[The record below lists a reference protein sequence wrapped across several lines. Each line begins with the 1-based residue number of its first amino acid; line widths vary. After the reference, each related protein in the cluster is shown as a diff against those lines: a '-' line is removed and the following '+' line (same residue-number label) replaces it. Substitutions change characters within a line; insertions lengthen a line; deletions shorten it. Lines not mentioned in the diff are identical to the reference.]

1 MNHFESTESRA
12 VEKYLLGEMSPVER
26 DAFEEHF
33 FDCPEC
39 AADLRATAAFLDRAK
54 QELKSFPRTK
64 PTTEPA
70 KRSRFVLQWP
80 VLAWTALA
88 ASLLVTAYQNIV
100 VYPHL
105 TREIAQLSAP
115 EVLPS
120 LSLVNGNSR
129 GGGEAS
135 AVTVSKAKPF
145 LLLVD
150 VPTQDRFMGYTCSL
164 YSPSGSLAWQV
175 EVSAQEAK
183 DTVSIRVP
191 GVEKVGG
198 TYTLV
203 VRGDADRAST
213 GPAIELA
220 HYRFTLNIQD

>member
-39 AADLRATAAFLDRAK
+39 AVDLRATAAFLDTAK
-54 QELKSFPRTK
+54 QELKSLPRSQ
-64 PTTEPA
+64 PATEPA
-70 KRSRFVLQWP
+70 KRSLSVLRWP
-80 VLAWTALA
+80 VFAWAALA

-105 TREIAQLSAP
+105 TREVARLSAP

-129 GGGEAS
+129 GGGEAA

-150 VPTQDRFMGYTCSL
+150 VPTQDRYMGYTCSL

-191 GVEKVGG
+191 GVEKVSG
-198 TYTLV
+198 TYTLT
-203 VRGDADRAST
+203 VRGDSNQAAI
-213 GPAIELA
+213 GPPVELA
-220 HYRFTLNIQD
+220 HYRFTLNTLD

>member
-39 AADLRATAAFLDRAK
+39 AADLRATASFLD
-54 QELKSFPRTK
+54 T
-64 PTTEPA
+64 A

-80 VLAWTALA
+80 VLAWAALA

-191 GVEKVGG
+191 GVEKVSG